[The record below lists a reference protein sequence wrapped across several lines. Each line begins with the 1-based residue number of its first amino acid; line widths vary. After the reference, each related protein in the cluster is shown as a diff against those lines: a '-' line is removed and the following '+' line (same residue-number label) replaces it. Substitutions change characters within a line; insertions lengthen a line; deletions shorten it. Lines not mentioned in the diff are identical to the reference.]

1 MINVSKRWIQGVIGG
16 GGGGGGGGGEGS
28 MTSFRKVSYAQHNP
42 AELQL
47 FQTSSS

>member
-1 MINVSKRWIQGVIGG
+1 MINVSKRWIQGVM
-16 GGGGGGGGGEGS
+16 GGGEGS

>member
-16 GGGGGGGGGEGS
+16 EEGEGS